1 MLNKRENNKKY
12 KVLFYLL
19 GLIVIIIAGWGI
31 INYTNVHKSASTPNN
46 KSNNKTSIRKK
57 TPISSPNNSTKKSA
71 NTNSGQ
77 KVVGGV
83 ISTSGQNS
91 SNSSTA
97 STNSATSSSSG
108 LITLIQPSSNSTISN
123 GAIIY
128 GTSKL
133 SEVGYTLIDNRVGII
148 SQGSLSVINGVFSGR
163 MLFTPQ
169 STTGRLDVY
178 STNAQGVQSNEIE
191 INVNFN

>member
-1 MLNKRENNKKY
+1 MLNKNESNKKY

-19 GLIVIIIAGWGI
+19 GLIVLIIAGWRI
-31 INYTNVHKSASTPNN
+31 IDYTNFHKNTSTPNN
-46 KSNNKTSIRKK
+46 KSNNKTSIRKNN
-57 TPISSPNNSTKKSA
+57 PASSPNNSTKKST

-83 ISTSGQNS
+83 ISTSGQNG
-91 SNSSTA
+91 SNTSTA

-108 LITLIQPSSNSTISN
+108 LITLMQPSSNSTISN

-133 SEVGYTLIDNRVGII
+133 SEVGYTLIDNKVGVI
-148 SQGSLSVINGVFSGR
+148 SQGSLNVINGIFSGR
-163 MLFTPQ
+163 MLFTPH